1 MLLSKLRS
9 LDIAIDLGTSRT
21 AVYVKNEGVVFEEP
35 SVISFKEFRS
45 GRSLIAIGESADRMR
60 GKEPVGV
67 DCIRPLRSGVID
79 QLEAT
84 KAMLK
89 EIARLT
95 KVCRPLA
102 KPNVLIGAPFRI
114 SDIEKRAVREAAQ
127 AFRPASVTV
136 IEEPVAAAVGAGLDI
151 SESIANMVV
160 DVGSGITEVVILSL
174 GGIVH
179 SEAIRIGGD
188 DITQA
193 LITFFRHHHGL
204 HVGERTIEGLKAQLC
219 DLEGSSEDMITVK
232 GTDVTTR
239 FPQIRHARQSDVTEA
254 IRGPIEE
261 IVRTVKRA
269 LENTPPMLAGDLMDR
284 GIVLT
289 GGASMLKNFDR
300 LLEHTLGVP
309 VKLAS
314 NPQGATVRGA
324 GRMLEEMRVL
334 KALAR

>member
-1 MLLSKLRS
+1 MFLAKLRP

-21 AVYVKNEGVVFEEP
+21 AVYVKNEGVVFEQP

-45 GRSLIAIGESADRMR
+45 GRAVIAIGEAADQMR

-67 DCIRPLRSGVID
+67 ESVRPLRSGVID

-84 KAMLK
+84 KSMLK

-127 AFRPASVTV
+127 AFRPGSVTIV
-136 IEEPVAAAVGAGLDI
+136 EEPIAAAIGAGLDI
-151 SESIANMVV
+151 SESIANMIV
-160 DVGSGITEVVILSL
+160 DVGSGITEVVVISL

-193 LITFFRHHHGL
+193 LINYFRHHYGL
-204 HVGERTIEGLKAQLC
+204 HVGERSIEGLKAQLC
-219 DLEGSSEDMITVK
+219 DVDGGSDETVLVK
-232 GTDVTTR
+232 GTDVITR
-239 FPQIRHARQSDVTEA
+239 FPQTRFVRQSDVTDA

-261 IVRTVKRA
+261 IVRTVKRT
-269 LENTPPMLAGDLMDR
+269 LENTPPMLSGDLMDR

-300 LLEHTLGVP
+300 MLERTLGVP
-309 VKLAS
+309 VRLAA

-324 GRMLEEMRVL
+324 GRMLEEMKLLRTL
-334 KALAR
+334 SH